1 LKFGLPKC
9 GVGEDV
15 EKICAVSLAA
25 ILEIAISP
33 GA

>member
-9 GVGEDV
+9 WIGEDV
-15 EKICAVSLAA
+15 EKICPFLAA